1 VTAAHQVLT
10 TLRTHG
16 PQRTTQLERRLGLT
30 RRQVHHALGKL
41 AEAGYVV
48 ASLNP
53 AGSHRGGLYCLVSSP
68 GHVSCD
74 RKHCIACGCV
84 LARDHAGSVLC
95 SPCESRCVDWELAML
110 HQPTL
115 EEVMTE
121 AGV

>member
-10 TLRTHG
+10 TLRAHG
-16 PQRTTQLERRLGLT
+16 PQRTAQLERRLGLT
-30 RRQVHHALGKL
+30 RRQVHSALGKL
-41 AEAGYVV
+41 AEAGYQI

-68 GHVSCD
+68 AVRAS
-74 RKHCIACGCV
+74 RRTCIACGCI
-84 LARDHAGSVLC
+84 LARDHAASSLC
-95 SPCESRCVDWELAML
+95 SPCESRCVDWELASI